1 MIYHSI
7 ARCVKIGFKGFWW
20 NDMKQIKKLIAVVII
35 TIIVLI
41 MVLTSEIVN
50 ASNPQ
55 GSDSESTE
63 TPQQPKGK

>member
-20 NDMKQIKKLIAVVII
+20 NDMKQIKKLIIIMIVIAAVI
-35 TIIVLI
+35 LA
-41 MVLTSEIVN
+41 LTLEIVK

-55 GSDSESTE
+55 GSNSESTE

>member
-20 NDMKQIKKLIAVVII
+20 NDMKQIKKLIIIMIVIAAVI
-35 TIIVLI
+35 LA
-41 MVLTSEIVN
+41 LTLEIVK
-50 ASNPQ
+50 ASDPQ